1 MTAAAFRATYSDWRI
16 VKGRKVVQVVFEL
29 PLESADEAYQVLGGM
44 PIAAHEAWCAI
55 ARLDERKVIE
65 TDARSTGSTTETP
78 PRQSIPRPAGA
89 DKERR
94 SFNELS
100 PAQQAGILANE
111 AAFGVFLREKFGTAW
126 MTCFDGD
133 SLQTAASTIRYLCDV
148 DSRRELT
155 RENAKWASLV
165 LAYRLWQQEPSVV
178 PA

>member
-1 MTAAAFRATYSDWRI
+1 MTSIATKARAVALQVEAKKHALRQQQDGCWILTMKVHQNDMPSEIMKAAMGQRYVCALVA
-16 VKGRKVVQVVFEL
+16 V
-29 PLESADEAYQVLGGM
+29 DENEQPV
-44 PIAAHEAWCAI
+44 
-55 ARLDERKVIE
+55 
-65 TDARSTGSTTETP
+65 TTTEVQSEP
-78 PRQSIPRPAGA
+78 PRQSIPRAAGA
-89 DKERR
+89 HKERR
-94 SFNELS
+94 SFSDLS

-111 AAFGVFLREKFGTAW
+111 AAFGVFLREKFDTAW

-155 RENAKWASLV
+155 RENAKWTSLV